1 MKVNKYKDNSLKE
14 EHIDIYYR
22 DQNSEAR
29 GIIDYL
35 EAKRTIVGRNEKE
48 QCILKLSDIYYCEVV
63 DKKNFAYLENQVVQI
78 DMSIQSMLEQFS
90 DSGFIRIS
98 KSMIVNI
105 YKIKKLRADINMR
118 VNIQMNNGEVLVMNR
133 SYKKAFYQF
142 LKNME
147 GGLSNEENE

>member
-1 MKVNKYKDNSLKE
+1 MDNNIKE

-22 DQNSEAR
+22 ENNGEAR
-29 GIIDYL
+29 DIIDYL
-35 EAKRTIVGRNEKE
+35 QAKRTIVGRNENE
-48 QCILKLSDIYYCEVV
+48 QYILKPFDIYYCEVV
-63 DKKNFAYLENQVVQI
+63 DKKTFAYLENQVFQI
-78 DMSIQSMLEQFS
+78 DMSIQNMIEQFS

-105 YKIKKLRADINMR
+105 YKVKKLKATINMR
-118 VNIQMNNGEVLVMNR
+118 VDIQMDNGEVIVMNR

-147 GGLSNEENE
+147 GDLHNEKIE